1 MTLDGGR
8 RRSAPPALTAVR
20 FERTAAKKG
29 EATLARNLLL
39 ATLVL
44 WADTVAAEPFGC
56 VSSTGQVRMLVR
68 SPAVCLA
75 TETPMSWDPDQPTS
89 GRPRAAVHRPT
100 AAQVGTAA
108 LIAIL
113 LLPRTGSSR

>member
-1 MTLDGGR
+1 M
-8 RRSAPPALTAVR
+8 AQ
-20 FERTAAKKG
+20 
-29 EATLARNLLL
+29 NLLL

-44 WADTVAAEPFGC
+44 WASTVAAEPFGC
-56 VSSTGQVRMLVR
+56 VSRTGTVRMLA
-68 SPAVCLA
+68 SCPAVCLA
-75 TETPMSWDPDQPTS
+75 TETPVSWGSDQPAD
-89 GRPRAAVHRPT
+89 GRTRPTVHRPT